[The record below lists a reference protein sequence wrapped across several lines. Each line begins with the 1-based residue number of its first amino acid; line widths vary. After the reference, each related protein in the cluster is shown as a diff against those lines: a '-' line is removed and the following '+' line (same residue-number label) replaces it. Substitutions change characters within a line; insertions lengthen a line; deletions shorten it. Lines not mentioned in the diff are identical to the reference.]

1 MGDALRR
8 RIRQQRFESPAQEA
22 MLSLMVAAEHLRERM
37 DRLCAEF
44 DLTPSQYNV
53 LRILRGAPEGHP
65 RCEIARRM
73 IDRAPDVTRLVDRLE
88 RRGLVERDRSEADRR
103 LSLTRITPEGL
114 ALLERMRPRLDEE
127 HRHLAER
134 IPLRDQRELSRI
146 CERIYG
152 EAGGEPEEPD
162 RAEPEEE
169 PASSR

>member
-8 RIRQQRFESPAQEA
+8 RIRQERFESPVQEA
-22 MLSLMVAAEHLRERM
+22 MLNLMVAAEHLRERM

-44 DLTPSQYNV
+44 DLSPSQYNV

-88 RRGLVERDRSEADRR
+88 RRGLVERDRSAADRR
-103 LSLTRITPEGL
+103 LSLTRITPAGL

-134 IPLRDQRELSRI
+134 ISHADQRELSRL
-146 CERIYG
+146 CEQIYDG
-152 EAGGEPEEPD
+152 EG
-162 RAEPEEE
+162 AEAA
-169 PASSR
+169 ASSR